1 MSVKWE
7 AKEKKKNIFGNPH
20 LLALPTR
27 SLWFVV
33 WEVSS
38 LAVLLDASPT
48 AGILKLT
55 PSCTSPAR
63 GPPGTPQPL

>member
-7 AKEKKKNIFGNPH
+7 AEEKKKTSSGTHIC
-20 LLALPTR
+20 LLCQR
-27 SLWFVV
+27 GLWFVV